1 MHQALPKCFLNI
13 ASYSSHEN
21 LLSLTIPMRKMQ
33 LGEIQQT
40 QQEEAWLKLGSLSP
54 ELTQEKVM
62 DSFSV
67 SPRHRAR

>member
-1 MHQALPKCFLNI
+1 MRIF
-13 ASYSSHEN
+13 
-21 LLSLTIPMRKMQ
+21 LSLTIPMRKMQ